1 MIKNIVF
8 DIGRV
13 LLDYQPMTF
22 LKDIGVEEEECVTLN
37 ELIFKNDLWL
47 QLDRGTI
54 TKDAAIQIYCA
65 MAPIHTERIQQI
77 MDTWPQM
84 LTLIEGAEELLRELL
99 EKGYDVYLLSNFQE
113 DGFHQIYNKFSFLSE
128 VKGRVVSYEA
138 KLLKPEKEIY
148 HHLLEKYNL
157 IPEETVFIDDLKEN
171 IKAAIDI
178 GIHGI
183 VFENAHETREYLKTI
198 GVKL

>member
-22 LKDIGVEEEECVTLN
+22 LKDIGVAQKERMTLN

-54 TKDAAIQIYCA
+54 TKDEAIQIYCT
-65 MAPIHTERIQQI
+65 MAPLHTERIHQI
-77 MDTWPQM
+77 MNTWPQM
-84 LTLIEGAEELLRELL
+84 LTLIEGTVELLRELL

-113 DGFHQIYNKFSFLSE
+113 DGFQQICNKFSFLGE
-128 VKGRVVSYEA
+128 VKGRVISYEA

-157 IPEETVFIDDLKEN
+157 IPEETVFIDDLEEN
-171 IKAAIDI
+171 IEAATKI
-178 GIHGI
+178 GIYGI
-183 VFENAHETREYLKTI
+183 VFENAQKTREYLKTI